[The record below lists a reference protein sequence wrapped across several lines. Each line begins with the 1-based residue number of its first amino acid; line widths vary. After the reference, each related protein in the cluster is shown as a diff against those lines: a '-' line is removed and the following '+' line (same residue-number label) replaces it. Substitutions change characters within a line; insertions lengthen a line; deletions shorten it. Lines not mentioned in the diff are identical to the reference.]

1 MMLLGKVS
9 YPFLT
14 YFEDEFFSV
23 SFRISFF
30 TFQVPP
36 GLSPPF
42 FFNYMFCATR
52 SLTNAWENV
61 LCCACSNVGQVT
73 FFAGFS
79 TEPIAWI
86 TK

>member
-1 MMLLGKVS
+1 MLLGKVS

-14 YFEDEFFSV
+14 YFEDEYFLSFFPN
-23 SFRISFF
+23 FFFF

-36 GLSPPF
+36 GLSHPF

-52 SLTNAWENV
+52 GLTNAWENV
-61 LCCACSNVGQVT
+61 LCCAYSNVGQVT

-79 TEPIAWI
+79 TEPVAWI